1 MRHGQIGVAV
11 LGWACGLLLLVSC
24 SNELGITI
32 LYDPPASL
40 KPGDPV
46 HWQDQQIGTVSTVSV
61 NKQGR
66 VAVAVKIQ
74 AAFRA
79 NVTDQCRF
87 VLMKK
92 SIQPEQYAINVT
104 CLAAGGTPLPNGA
117 EVEGLTTWGLLL
129 EQGRQGLQAWSKQL
143 QTDLERWQQ
152 TLKQLP
158 FEAWAQELEQRMTYW
173 EHELDQAGAETKRF
187 FKQEVLPALEAAIND
202 LKRQLPPRERDK
214 TQKLERQL
222 EELKQI

>member
-1 MRHGQIGVAV
+1 MRHGQIGMAV
-11 LGWACGLLLLVSC
+11 LHWACGILLLVSC
-24 SNELGITI
+24 SNELGVTV
-32 LYDPPASL
+32 LYDPPAGL

-46 HWQDQQIGTVSTVSV
+46 HWQDQQIGTVGAVSV

-74 AAFRA
+74 PAFRA

-92 SIQPEQYAINVT
+92 GIQPGHYAIDLT
-104 CLAAGGTPLPNGA
+104 CLTADGTPLPNGA

-129 EQGRQGLQAWSKQL
+129 EQGRQGLQAWSKRL

-158 FEAWAQELEQRMTYW
+158 LEAWAKELEQRMTYW
-173 EHELDQAGAETKRF
+173 TRELEQAGEETQRF
-187 FKQEVLPALEAAIND
+187 FKQEVLPALEAAINN
-202 LKRQLPPRERDK
+202 LKQQLPPQEQDK

-222 EELKQI
+222 EELKRI

>member
-46 HWQDQQIGTVSTVSV
+46 HWQDQPIGTVSAVSV

-74 AAFRA
+74 PAFRA

-87 VLMKK
+87 VLMRQR
-92 SIQPEQYAINVT
+92 IQPGQYVIDLT
-104 CLAAGGTPLPNGA
+104 CLTADGTPLPNGA
-117 EVEGLTTWGLLL
+117 EVEGLTTWGFLL
-129 EQGRQGLQAWSKQL
+129 EQGRQGLQAWSEQL
-143 QTDLERWQQ
+143 KTDLNRWQQ

-158 FEAWAQELEQRMTYW
+158 LEAWAQELEQRLTYW
-173 EHELDQAGAETKRF
+173 SRELEQAGEETQRF
-187 FKQEVLPALEAAIND
+187 FKQEVLPALEAAINN
-202 LKRQLPPRERDK
+202 LKQQLPPQERDK

-222 EELKQI
+222 EELKRI